1 MSFFYDEIS
10 DAPPTQ
16 PAPYYGPEMGF
27 FESVPAFFGV
37 QVEAANTDA
46 YADMLRDKMDPV
58 IETIQ
63 ERSGQAFLNP
73 ANFFGTSAEPGA
85 NDENRQYWLSK
96 IFNEIQ
102 RNPSLYPEYADLT
115 ADKIDAE
122 IKDEARSILKEG
134 EMYSQR
140 LTAAGEVGKFLGTIG
155 GNFVDDNFFELN
167 LLTGGTLALGRTM
180 AQMAARGAM
189 ISATQ
194 EALLQP
200 EVKRW
205 RESLGLPYSTSEFFT
220 SVIGAGILGGALPV
234 ALKGV
239 GTGVKLTTDQIKSG
253 IEAYR
258 KSGLIPDND
267 AAALSAKLDDA
278 EVVAQKPYPEM
289 DDLEHLDNVQ
299 RATADVADGRL
310 PFQEGEPRIKE
321 EILTVPE
328 ASVENSAAL
337 AKQIDDLPDE
347 MVTRIEFDDGGIR
360 ELSGREIKEIY
371 KQEDAMLDRLRGC
384 VIR

>member
-1 MSFFYDEIS
+1 M
-10 DAPPTQ
+10 
-16 PAPYYGPEMGF
+16 
-27 FESVPAFFGV
+27 V
-37 QVEAANTDA
+37 
-46 YADMLRDKMDPV
+46 
-58 IETIQ
+58 
-63 ERSGQAFLNP
+63 
-73 ANFFGTSAEPGA
+73 
-85 NDENRQYWLSK
+85 
-96 IFNEIQ
+96 
-102 RNPSLYPEYADLT
+102 
-115 ADKIDAE
+115 
-122 IKDEARSILKEG
+122 
-134 EMYSQR
+134 
-140 LTAAGEVGKFLGTIG
+140 
-155 GNFVDDNFFELN
+155 
-167 LLTGGTLALGRTM
+167 
-180 AQMAARGAM
+180 
-189 ISATQ
+189 SATQ

-205 RESLGLPYSTSEFFT
+205 RESLGLPYSNSEFFT
-220 SVIGAGILGGALPV
+220 SVIGAGVLGGALPV

-337 AKQIDDLPDE
+337 AKQIDDLPDD
-347 MVTRIEFDDGGIR
+347 MVTPIEFDDVGIR